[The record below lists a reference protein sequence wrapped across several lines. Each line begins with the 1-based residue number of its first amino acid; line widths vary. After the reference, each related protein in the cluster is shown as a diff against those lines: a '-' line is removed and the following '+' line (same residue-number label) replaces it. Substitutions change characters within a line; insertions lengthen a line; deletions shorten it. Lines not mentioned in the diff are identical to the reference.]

1 MAGTITHS
9 WNGTVLTITSDS
21 GTSSADLKGAQ
32 GDTGIRGAQGANGAS
47 SAEGLGINNY
57 VVEQGTSGDWAY
69 RKWNSGA
76 VELWCNKTVSV
87 SSSTSATGS
96 LYYSSMISISVP
108 FPITNYVITGTTD
121 NYRFLTNLKYQN
133 ASITFN
139 IVSPA
144 AISTTTQPV
153 QIVVYGKW
161 K

>member
-47 SAEGLGINNY
+47 SAEGLGINDY

-76 VELWCNKTVSV
+76 VELWCNKTVNV
-87 SSSTSATGS
+87 ASSTSATGS
-96 LYYSSMISISVP
+96 LYYSSMLTIAVP
-108 FPITNYVITGTTD
+108 FPITNAVITGS
-121 NYRFLTNLKYQN
+121 TNNHRYLANLQHQN

-139 IVSPA
+139 IVSPT

-153 QIVVYGKW
+153 QIIVYGKW

>member
-21 GTSSADLKGAQ
+21 GTSSADLKGPQ

-47 SAEGLGINNY
+47 SAEGLGINDY
-57 VVEQGTSGDWAY
+57 VVEQGTSGDWTY

-76 VELWCNKTVSV
+76 VELWCNKSV
-87 SSSTSATGS
+87 AVASSTSATGS
-96 LYYSSMISISVP
+96 LYYSSMLAITVP
-108 FPITNYVITGTTD
+108 FIITDAVITGSTN
-121 NYRFLTNLKYQN
+121 NYRYLANLQYQN
-133 ASITFN
+133 ANITFN
-139 IVSPA
+139 IVSPT

-153 QIVVYGKW
+153 QIIVYGKW

>member
-32 GDTGIRGAQGANGAS
+32 GDTGVRGAQGANGAS
-47 SAEGLGINNY
+47 SAEGLGINDY
-57 VVEQGTSGDWAY
+57 VVGQGTSGDWTY

-87 SSSTSATGS
+87 ASSTSATGS
-96 LYYSSMISISVP
+96 LYYSSMLTIAVP
-108 FPITNYVITGTTD
+108 FPITNAVITGSTN
-121 NYRFLTNLKYQN
+121 NYRYLANLQHQN
-133 ASITFN
+133 ASISLN
-139 IVSPA
+139 IVSPI

-153 QIVVYGKW
+153 QIIVYGKW